1 MSKKHKQQDPF
12 GTPEEEQEAPS
23 KTELKREMTALQQL
37 GEAIV
42 KLSNGQLQTIPLEDE
57 RLAEAI
63 HTARRIKSREGL
75 RRQLQ
80 YIGKILRTLDI
91 EPIRQAHQKLLDGR
105 KEETRAFHELEQ
117 LRDRLIAGGPNQ
129 LDEVFEKFPTADRQQ
144 LRHIIIQANKEQK
157 ANKPPAASRKL
168 FKYLRELSEN

>member
-1 MSKKHKQQDPF
+1 MIKKRKQQNDF
-12 GTPEEEQEAPS
+12 DYPEEEQEAPS

-42 KLSNGQLQTIPLEDE
+42 KLSNGQLQTIPLDDE
-57 RLAEAI
+57 KLAEAI

-80 YIGKILRTLDI
+80 YIGKILRTIDI
-91 EPIRQAHQKLLDGR
+91 NPIQQAYQKLLDGR
-105 KEETRAFHELEQ
+105 REETRAFHELEQ
-117 LRDRLIAGGPNQ
+117 LRDRLLASGPNQ
-129 LDEVFEKFPTADRQQ
+129 LDEVFEHYPKADRQHLRQ
-144 LRHIIIQANKEQK
+144 LIMQANKEQK

-168 FKYLRELSEN
+168 FKYLRELAE

>member
-1 MSKKHKQQDPF
+1 MSKRRTQQDALDY
-12 GTPEEEQEAPS
+12 PEGEQEAPS
-23 KTELKREMTALQQL
+23 KTEIKREMTELQQL

-42 KLSNGQLQTIPLEDE
+42 KLSKGQFQTIPLEDE

-80 YIGKILRTLDI
+80 YIGKILRAIDV

-105 KEETRAFHELEQ
+105 KEKTRAFHELEQ

-129 LDEVFEKFPTADRQQ
+129 LDEVFEKYPTADRQH
-144 LRHIIIQANKEQK
+144 LRHLIMQANKEQK

-168 FKYLRELSEN
+168 FKYLRELSED